1 MKQYDDRDGAIPV
14 WAAGAREGIAEF
26 PMTVVDVGL
35 ERGGF
40 RVRAVAVYEGERV
53 GFSWIL
59 APTGEKAAGANPL
72 GLSLQPARVEWVTH
86 GDETDRALRAFAAN
100 LGVALADGA
109 RARERIEFKGVVLTG
124 DVRRLASSHAR
135 VKLFYERPSP
145 DDAFEMLVNID
156 LPERRV
162 VLTEKWVGYRRA
174 VVRALTYV
182 PARDAN

>member
-14 WAAGAREGIAEF
+14 WVAGAREGIAEF
-26 PMTVVDVGL
+26 PMRVIDVGL

-40 RVRAVAVYEGERV
+40 RVHTVALYEGARV

-72 GLSLQPARVEWVTH
+72 GLSLQPARVEWVTL
-86 GDETDRALRAFAAN
+86 GDETDHALRAFAAS
-100 LGVALADGA
+100 LGVPLKEGAKA
-109 RARERIEFKGVVLTG
+109 RARIEFKGVVLTG

-135 VKLFYERPSP
+135 VKLFYERPTE
-145 DDAFEMLVNID
+145 DEAFEMLVNID